1 MSQTRYV
8 GIFRCNK
15 CSTPLFLEEHVQQHE
30 SVAKVAFRR
39 QQAPEARCSSYFL
52 PKLRWMGDLLGNQG
66 NLACPRCAQ
75 RVGGWCWSGR
85 ACTCGGLVVPY
96 IAVHRNKV
104 DRVMTE
110 VPAEDAPTAAGAP

>member
-1 MSQTRYV
+1 MSAARYV
-8 GIFRCNK
+8 GVFRCRR
-15 CSTPLFLEEHVQQHE
+15 CGAPLFLDEPVQRHE
-30 SVAKVAFRR
+30 SVARVAFRR
-39 QQAPEARCSSYFL
+39 QQAPQAHCSSYFL

-66 NLACPRCAQ
+66 NLACPQCAQ
-75 RVGGWCWSGR
+75 RVGGYCWSGR

-110 VPAEDAPTAAGAP
+110 VPAGATAAAAP